1 MSNNNSKKLKQNID
15 NLSTD
20 NQAFEEPMSNYQ
32 MAVFKKRIMWK
43 ATIFALKIVIP
54 VALLA
59 VVLLNFV
66 NSNN

>member
-15 NLSTD
+15 NLSTN

-66 NSNN
+66 NNNN